1 MRVDGRGQ
9 AVMEILRLR
18 DHATAEVD
26 SLHHTAR
33 RHDPQHR
40 IKVRV
45 VLDTRRL

>member
-1 MRVDGRGQ
+1 MSQYLQLPSDGRGEMRVDGRGQ

-33 RHDPQHR
+33 RHDP
-40 IKVRV
+40 
-45 VLDTRRL
+45 